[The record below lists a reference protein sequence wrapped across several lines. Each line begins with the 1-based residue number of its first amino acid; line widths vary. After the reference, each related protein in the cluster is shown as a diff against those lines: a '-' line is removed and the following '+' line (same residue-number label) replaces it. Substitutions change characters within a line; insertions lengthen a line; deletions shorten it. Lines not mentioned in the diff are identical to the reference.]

1 MSSRRELRFGRHG
14 SVSVVTHRRGERL
27 IHWTA
32 LFQCLCGTAGLIPP
46 FPGSN
51 PGAPASQSGLCGV
64 ISRCGR
70 TADIPE
76 DALGIAAVPDARRK
90 ARGKPELLLDAAQQ
104 KHARIRR
111 ELPAVE
117 PNTQFLACNRWK
129 IERQESIFAH
139 DGCGAP

>member
-1 MSSRRELRFGRHG
+1 MAYRHLEDRIVPEPIAIVGVLVARRDRKHPQPKHLLKR
-14 SVSVVTHRRGERL
+14 VL
-27 IHWTA
+27 
-32 LFQCLCGTAGLIPP
+32 
-46 FPGSN
+46 
-51 PGAPASQSGLCGV
+51 
-64 ISRCGR
+64 
-70 TADIPE
+70 

-90 ARGKPELLLDAAQQ
+90 PRGKPELLLDAAQQ